1 MSIRFDASS
10 GLFTLETARTTYA
23 MQVDDRSHLLHLYY
37 GRRIGQ
43 GDLSALYPAAD
54 HGFSPDYYASRH
66 TRGLSSPDVMPQ
78 EYTGCNTGDFRLCCL
93 AVRDEAGAL
102 GAEFIYDSHR
112 VEKGKYALEG
122 LPAAHDEEDEAET
135 LVILLKDPVSGLELE
150 LLYGVFARQDI
161 ITRAAR
167 LRNAG
172 TGSLRLE
179 KVASVCLDLPF
190 GQWDVIHFHG
200 RHAMERQMQRNPL
213 ANSIQTISSTRGSSS
228 HHHNPF
234 VILCDHQAN
243 EDTGLCYGVMPVY
256 SGSFR
261 TDIELDQ
268 TGLARLVT
276 GIHDQNFNWLLEPG
290 AVFTAPEVLLC
301 CSGQGLGE
309 LSRCYHRFI
318 RHNICRGEHRFAR
331 RPVLIN
337 NWEATYFQFN
347 TDSICRIARQA
358 AELGVE
364 MLVLDDGW
372 FGKRDDDNSGLGDWF
387 VNEKKLPGGLPPLI
401 QQVNAL
407 GMKFGIWVEPEMV
420 SEDSDL
426 YRAHPDWAFTLPG
439 RDPAMGRNQ
448 LVLDLGRE
456 EVVDYLVERLSTLL
470 RENHIEYVKWDM
482 NRNMS
487 DVYSRVL
494 PPERQGEATHRYMLG
509 VYRLLETLTSAFPHV
524 LFEGCA
530 GGGGRFDAGML
541 AYFPQI
547 WCSDDSDAI
556 ERLVIQHGTS
566 FGYPVST
573 MGAHVSACPNHQ
585 TGRTTP
591 LWTRAVVAMSGT
603 FGYELDLG
611 KLTDE
616 EKEQVRAQIQVFK
629 QYYDLIQD
637 GRYYRLTNPTTDH
650 RFTAWQFVSD
660 TESLV
665 NLVLTHPEA
674 NARPLHIQL
683 RGLEEDALY
692 RVDSLCVYGS
702 ASTPEI
708 AGVKG
713 HTKGEGAVYSG
724 STLLY
729 AGLTL
734 PHLVGDYPSVQLHLT
749 RLEG

>member
-122 LPAAHDEEDEAET
+122 LPTAHDEEDEAET

-234 VILCDHQAN
+234 VILCDHQTN

-387 VNEKKLPGGLPPLI
+387 VNEKKLPGGLSPLI
-401 QQVNAL
+401 EQVNAL

-448 LVLDLGRE
+448 LVLDLGRD

-629 QYYDLIQD
+629 QHYDLIQD

>member
-102 GAEFIYDSHR
+102 GAEFVYDSHQ

-122 LPAAHDEEDEAET
+122 LPAAHDEENEAET

-276 GIHDQNFNWLLEPG
+276 GIHDQNFSWLLEPG

-387 VNEKKLPGGLPPLI
+387 VNEKKLPGGLSPLI
-401 QQVNAL
+401 EQVNAL

>member
-102 GAEFIYDSHR
+102 GAEFVYDSHR

-122 LPAAHDEEDEAET
+122 LPAAHDEENEAET

-234 VILCDHQAN
+234 VILCDHQTN

-387 VNEKKLPGGLPPLI
+387 VNEKKLPGGLSPLI

-448 LVLDLGRE
+448 LVLDLGRD

>member
-150 LLYGVFARQDI
+150 LLYSVFARQDI

-358 AELGVE
+358 AELWVE

-387 VNEKKLPGGLPPLI
+387 VNEKKLPGGLSPLI
-401 QQVNAL
+401 EQVNAL

-448 LVLDLGRE
+448 LVLDLGRD

-629 QYYDLIQD
+629 QHYDLIQD

>member
-172 TGSLRLE
+172 TGSLRME

-301 CSGQGLGE
+301 CSSQGLGE

-387 VNEKKLPGGLPPLI
+387 VNEKKLPGGLSPLI
-401 QQVNAL
+401 EQVNAL

-448 LVLDLGRE
+448 LVLDLGRD

-629 QYYDLIQD
+629 QYYNLIQD

>member
-150 LLYGVFARQDI
+150 LLYSVFARQDI

-387 VNEKKLPGGLPPLI
+387 VNEKKLPGGLSPLI
-401 QQVNAL
+401 EQVNAL

-448 LVLDLGRE
+448 LVLDLGRD

-629 QYYDLIQD
+629 QHYDLIQD

>member
-1 MSIRFDASS
+1 
-10 GLFTLETARTTYA
+10 

-102 GAEFIYDSHR
+102 GAEFVYDSHR

-200 RHAMERQMQRNPL
+200 RHAMERQMQRNSL

-387 VNEKKLPGGLPPLI
+387 VNEKKLPGGLSPLI
-401 QQVNAL
+401 EQVNAL

-448 LVLDLGRE
+448 LVLDLGRD

>member
-122 LPAAHDEEDEAET
+122 LPAAHDEENEAET

-387 VNEKKLPGGLPPLI
+387 VNEKKLPGGLSPLI
-401 QQVNAL
+401 EQVNAL

-448 LVLDLGRE
+448 LVLDLGRD

>member
-387 VNEKKLPGGLPPLI
+387 VNEKKLPGGLSPLI

-448 LVLDLGRE
+448 LVLDLGRD

-629 QYYDLIQD
+629 QHYDLIQD

>member
-1 MSIRFDASS
+1 MSIQFDSS
-10 GLFTLETARTTYA
+10 SRVFTLETARTTYS
-23 MQVDDRSHLLHLYY
+23 MQVDERSHLLHLYY

-43 GDLSALYPAAD
+43 GDLSALYPPAD
-54 HGFSPDYYASRH
+54 HGFSPDYYVSRH
-66 TRGLSSPDVMPQ
+66 TRGLSSPDVIPQ
-78 EYTGCNTGDFRLCCL
+78 EYTACNTGDFRLCCL

-102 GAEFIYDSHR
+102 GAEFLYDSHR

-122 LPAAHDEEDEAET
+122 LPAAHDEDGEAET
-135 LVILLKDPVSGLELE
+135 LVILLKDPVNGLELE
-150 LLYGVFARQDI
+150 LLYGVFARQDV

-179 KVASVCLDLPF
+179 KAASLCLDLPF

-213 ANSIQTISSTRGSSS
+213 ANSIQTISSVRGASS
-228 HHHNPF
+228 HQHNPF

-243 EDTGLCYGVMPVY
+243 EDAGLCYGVMPVY
-256 SGSFR
+256 SGSHR

-268 TGLARLVT
+268 TGLVRLVT
-276 GIHDQNFNWLLEPG
+276 GIHDQGFSWLLEPG
-290 AVFTAPEVLLC
+290 AVFTAPEVLLS

-309 LSRCYHRFI
+309 LSRTYHRFI
-318 RHNICRGEHRFAR
+318 RHNICRGEYRFAR

-347 TDSICRIARQA
+347 TDSICRIAEKA

-364 MLVLDDGW
+364 MMVLDDGW

-387 VNEKKLPGGLPPLI
+387 VNEKKLPGGLSPLI
-401 QQVNAL
+401 ERVNAL

-426 YRAHPDWAFTLPG
+426 YRAHPDWALTLPG
-439 RDPAMGRNQ
+439 RGPAMGRNQ
-448 LVLDLGRE
+448 LVLDMGRS
-456 EVVDYLVERLSTLL
+456 EVVDYLIDRLGTLL

-487 DVYSRVL
+487 DVYSRIL

-509 VYRLLETLTSAFPHV
+509 VYRLLETLTTSFPHV

-637 GRYYRLTNPTTDH
+637 GRYYRLTDPNTDH
-650 RFTAWQFVSD
+650 RFAAWQFVSD

-708 AGVKG
+708 AGTEG
-713 HTKGEGAVYSG
+713 HAQGEGAVYSG

-749 RLEG
+749 KLN

>member
-387 VNEKKLPGGLPPLI
+387 VNEKKLPGGLSPLI
-401 QQVNAL
+401 EQVNAL

-448 LVLDLGRE
+448 LVLDLGRD

-629 QYYDLIQD
+629 QHYDLIQD

>member
-37 GRRIGQ
+37 GRHIGQ

-102 GAEFIYDSHR
+102 GAEFVYDSHR

-122 LPAAHDEEDEAET
+122 LPAAHDEENEAET

-200 RHAMERQMQRNPL
+200 RHTMERQMQRNPL

-387 VNEKKLPGGLPPLI
+387 VNEKKLPGGLSSLT

-448 LVLDLGRE
+448 LVLDLGRD

>member
-172 TGSLRLE
+172 AGSLRLE

-200 RHAMERQMQRNPL
+200 RHAMERQMQRNSL

-243 EDTGLCYGVMPVY
+243 EDAGLCYGVMPVY

-387 VNEKKLPGGLPPLI
+387 VNEKKLPGGLSPLI
-401 QQVNAL
+401 EQVNAL

-448 LVLDLGRE
+448 LVLDLGRD

-629 QYYDLIQD
+629 QHYDLIQD

>member
-387 VNEKKLPGGLPPLI
+387 VNEKKLPGGLSPLI

-629 QYYDLIQD
+629 QHYDLIQD

>member
-387 VNEKKLPGGLPPLI
+387 VNEKKLPGGLSPLI
-401 QQVNAL
+401 EQVNAL

-448 LVLDLGRE
+448 LVLDLGRD

-547 WCSDDSDAI
+547 WCSDDTDAI

-629 QYYDLIQD
+629 QHYDLIQD

>member
-112 VEKGKYALEG
+112 VEKGKYALED

-387 VNEKKLPGGLPPLI
+387 VNEKKLPGGLSPLI

-448 LVLDLGRE
+448 LVLDLGRD

-629 QYYDLIQD
+629 QHYDLIQD

>member
-122 LPAAHDEEDEAET
+122 LPAAHDEENEAET

-190 GQWDVIHFHG
+190 GQWDAIHFHG

-234 VILCDHQAN
+234 VILCDHQTN

-387 VNEKKLPGGLPPLI
+387 VNEKKLPGGLSPLI
-401 QQVNAL
+401 EQVNAL

-448 LVLDLGRE
+448 LVLDLGRD

-629 QYYDLIQD
+629 QHYDLIQD

>member
-1 MSIRFDASS
+1 MGVD
-10 GLFTLETARTTYA
+10 LF
-23 MQVDDRSHLLHLYY
+23 
-37 GRRIGQ
+37 
-43 GDLSALYPAAD
+43 
-54 HGFSPDYYASRH
+54 
-66 TRGLSSPDVMPQ
+66 
-78 EYTGCNTGDFRLCCL
+78 
-93 AVRDEAGAL
+93 
-102 GAEFIYDSHR
+102 
-112 VEKGKYALEG
+112 
-122 LPAAHDEEDEAET
+122 
-135 LVILLKDPVSGLELE
+135 
-150 LLYGVFARQDI
+150 
-161 ITRAAR
+161 
-167 LRNAG
+167 
-172 TGSLRLE
+172 
-179 KVASVCLDLPF
+179 
-190 GQWDVIHFHG
+190 
-200 RHAMERQMQRNPL
+200 
-213 ANSIQTISSTRGSSS
+213 
-228 HHHNPF
+228 
-234 VILCDHQAN
+234 
-243 EDTGLCYGVMPVY
+243 
-256 SGSFR
+256 
-261 TDIELDQ
+261 
-268 TGLARLVT
+268 
-276 GIHDQNFNWLLEPG
+276 
-290 AVFTAPEVLLC
+290 
-301 CSGQGLGE
+301 
-309 LSRCYHRFI
+309 
-318 RHNICRGEHRFAR
+318 
-331 RPVLIN
+331 
-337 NWEATYFQFN
+337 
-347 TDSICRIARQA
+347 
-358 AELGVE
+358 
-364 MLVLDDGW
+364 VLDDGW

-387 VNEKKLPGGLPPLI
+387 VNEKKLPGGLSPLI
-401 QQVNAL
+401 EQVNAL

-448 LVLDLGRE
+448 LVLDLGRD

-629 QYYDLIQD
+629 QHYDLIQD

>member
-364 MLVLDDGW
+364 MLVLNDGW